1 MNRPVTREASRG
13 SRRGSVG
20 DGMHRPA
27 TRGLPE
33 FGTSSRQD
41 SRQGSEFD
49 SPLLT
54 PVTSASTWDPAGDD
68 SPINSD
74 GEPVSTFQSEF
85 QGGEWDAYDAQTG
98 TPDNGQQFEYDWAV
112 EDSAATEA
120 AIASG
125 NGPREFDGFPTVDE
139 IKAEDAYSDIF
150 DDSDEDLVSD
160 DE

>member
-1 MNRPVTREASRG
+1 MAAAARSRLRWDVESAERPREVEHPLPPPPRRASRPLSPPDRPG
-13 SRRGSVG
+13 SARAAAGRARV
-20 DGMHRPA
+20 
-27 TRGLPE
+27 
-33 FGTSSRQD
+33 
-41 SRQGSEFD
+41 RQGE
-49 SPLLT
+49 
-54 PVTSASTWDPAGDD
+54 
-68 SPINSD
+68 
-74 GEPVSTFQSEF
+74 
-85 QGGEWDAYDAQTG
+85 GGEWDAYDAHTG
-98 TPDNGQQFEYDWAV
+98 TPEGNGQQFEYDWAV